1 VWLEHAVGKASLL
14 LLQEHL
20 AQRVV
25 DKEVLHFL
33 HGAKVIQVFQ
43 LLSTEVALLGYDGG
57 LLLHDLGEYHPS
69 LVGLIVIGD
78 IRVVLA
84 PWPVVL
90 LLLLLVE
97 VH

>member
-1 VWLEHAVGKASLL
+1 MWLEHTIGQASLL

-25 DKEVLHFL
+25 DKEILHLL
-33 HGAKVIQVFQ
+33 HGTKVIQIFQ
-43 LLSTEVALLGYDGG
+43 LLSTEVALLGHDGG
-57 LLLHDLGEYHPS
+57 LLLHDLGEDHPS

-84 PWPVVL
+84 PWSVVL
-90 LLLLLVE
+90 LLLLLIK